1 MSKLL
6 LYVLLFFC
14 SGDTDLPHWSNSSGS
29 RVDYNNLPKLH
40 RNMASVEQDI
50 TAAISEDDMAGDADD
65 DLQTSNYGTR
75 SDPELDSDS
84 DGDLTA
90 TM

>member
-1 MSKLL
+1 MVDKNTLHQSR
-6 LYVLLFFC
+6 FTSF
-14 SGDTDLPHWSNSSGS
+14 NSRSTA
-29 RVDYNNLPKLH
+29 PKFH
-40 RNMASVEQDI
+40 TNMASIEQEI
-50 TAAISEDDMAGDADD
+50 TAAISEDELAGDDD
-65 DLQTSNYGTR
+65 DMQTSNYGTR